1 MINAYTKELSAMPVP
16 NEHLQDFERSL
27 LAIDQVRAKEIFA
40 KLGRSFTPLQI
51 VEGLIA
57 PALDNIG
64 IGWERGRIALSQ
76 VYMSGRICEDL
87 VNDLLPPGAAPKKS
101 QPKMAIAVL
110 EDHHLLGKRI
120 VYAHLRSC
128 GFELIDYGQGI
139 SAAALCDRTLNDN
152 SDILLISTLMLRS
165 ALKVNQVKLKLEAVG
180 SSTKI
185 LVGGAPFLLDPELW
199 QKVRADAMGRNAAEA
214 VAIISK
220 LYETP

>member
-1 MINAYTKELSAMPVP
+1 MPGP
-16 NEHLQDFERSL
+16 TDHLQDFERAL
-27 LAIDQVRAKEIFA
+27 LAIDQISAKEIFA

-64 IGWERGRIALSQ
+64 IGWEQGRIALSQ

-87 VNDLLPPGAAPKKS
+87 VNDLLPPGASPKKKR
-101 QPKMAIAVL
+101 PKMAIAVL

-128 GFELIDYGQGI
+128 GFDLIDYGQGI
-139 SAAALCDRTLNDN
+139 SAGNLSERTLEDN
-152 SDILLISTLMLRS
+152 IEILLNSTLMLRS
-165 ALKVNQVKLKLEAVG
+165 ALKVEQVKLKLEAVG

-185 LVGGAPFLLDPELW
+185 LVGGAPFLMDPKLW

-220 LYETP
+220 LCKTP